1 MSSNVKET
9 HKHTQFVLQTVQMK
23 QKIDETFCK
32 MIQAVNAIYV
42 TQRNFGI
49 LGVGVAIMDISQHLF
64 FTDVFHAIYNMHKF
78 YRKIWSHQ
86 PIISV

>member
-1 MSSNVKET
+1 M
-9 HKHTQFVLQTVQMK
+9 KHFAK
-23 QKIDETFCK
+23 WF
-32 MIQAVNAIYV
+32 QAVNAIYV

-78 YRKIWSHQ
+78 YRKILSHQ
-86 PIISV
+86 PIISVSYWQGYDENTAVQ